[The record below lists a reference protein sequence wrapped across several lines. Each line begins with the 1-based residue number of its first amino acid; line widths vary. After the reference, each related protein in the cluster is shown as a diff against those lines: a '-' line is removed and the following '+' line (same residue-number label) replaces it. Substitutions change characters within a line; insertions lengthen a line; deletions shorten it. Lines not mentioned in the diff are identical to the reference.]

1 MNKLT
6 EEQVFAVEMAKGCSG
21 NMRIEAFAGT
31 GKTTTL
37 AAIAKAMP
45 KKRGQFLAFNRAIAD
60 DSKTKLPNSCKSSSF
75 HQLAYAKVGRSFSSR
90 LNQRVSGWTVASG
103 LGISNGVL
111 PASDMGSLSLGTVSA
126 FCRTLDSEIGP
137 HHVPTY
143 MLGAGKKQMGV
154 ITDAVKWAKVLWKK
168 MSSPKGDFPSSHDVY
183 LRLYAESAPKISA
196 DYILFDEAQDADA
209 LMLHVLLNQKCPV
222 IFVGDRWQQIY
233 AWRGAVNAMSKIQT
247 QDVAQLTTSFRFG
260 QAIAD
265 RASKVL
271 RTMGETVSIRGFAQK
286 DSKIMKIANYPHA
299 VIARTNAEAAA
310 VIFEHE
316 RKSVA
321 TTGLNDAIEF
331 FKAYVALRDKKRV
344 PMAYRFFKSLTEL
357 KGYANDS
364 DEGADLKPYFKL
376 LSKRE
381 PEAVLDRLSRL
392 IAYSP
397 GVKADLVVSTA
408 HKCKGLEFP
417 RVQLRGDFLPLG
429 RDKESGKTRPPAEE
443 EVRLLYVALTRAS
456 EVLDDSLVP
465 WDRLRLEFPA
475 PDAEAS
481 SCVEVPETDRVTPS
495 LDESYFHLLHDVWR
509 DQSAD
514 TAWRMIDLFFLAKS
528 GESFTSLSLAKRW
541 SVSETKA
548 EVLLMDLKGRLAQRS
563 LLHEA

>member
-1 MNKLT
+1 MKKLT
-6 EEQVFAVEMAKGCSG
+6 EEQVFAVEMAKKCSG

-60 DSKTKLPNSCKSSSF
+60 DSKTKLPTSCKSSSF

-111 PASDMGSLSLGTVSA
+111 PASDMGSLSLGTVAA
-126 FCRTLDSEIGP
+126 FCRTLDPEIGP

-168 MSSPKGDFPSSHDVY
+168 MSNPKGDFPSSHDVY
-183 LRLYAESAPKISA
+183 LRLYAESAPKIAA

-247 QDVAQLTTSFRFG
+247 EDVAQLTTSFRFG

-271 RTMGETVSIRGFAQK
+271 RTMGETVSIRGFAEK
-286 DSKIMKIANYPHA
+286 DSKIMRIAKYPHA

-316 RKSVA
+316 KKSVA
-321 TTGLNDAIEF
+321 TTGLNEAVDF

-357 KGYANDS
+357 KSYANDS

-392 IAYSP
+392 TAYSP
-397 GVKADLVVSTA
+397 KVNVDLVVSTA

-465 WDRLRLEFPA
+465 WDRLRLEFPVTE
-475 PDAEAS
+475 AEAA
-481 SCVEVPETDRVTPS
+481 PVTEAQDA
-495 LDESYFHLLHDVWR
+495 DEGPFGREAAYFNLLHEVWSEQPSDV
-509 DQSAD
+509 
-514 TAWRMIDLFFLAKS
+514 AWRMIDLFFMAKS
-528 GESFTSLSLAKRW
+528 EEAYTPKSLAHRW
-541 SVSETKA
+541 GISEAKA
-548 EVLLMDLKGRLAQRS
+548 EVLLMGLKGKLAQRN
-563 LLHEA
+563 LLNDA

>member
-1 MNKLT
+1 MKKLT
-6 EEQVFAVEMAKGCSG
+6 EEQVFAVEMAKKCSG

-45 KKRGQFLAFNRAIAD
+45 KKKGQFLAFNRAIAD
-60 DSKTKLPNSCKSSSF
+60 ESKTKLPDSCKSSSF

-103 LGISNGVL
+103 LGISNGSL
-111 PASDMGSLSLGTVSA
+111 PSSDMGSLALGTVAA
-126 FCRTLDSEIGP
+126 FCRTLDPEIGP
-137 HHVPTY
+137 QHVPTY

-154 ITDAVKWAKVLWKK
+154 ITDAAKWAKKLWVK
-168 MSSPKGDFPSSHDVY
+168 MSNPKGDFPSSHDVY

-196 DYILFDEAQDADA
+196 DYILFDEAQDADS

-233 AWRGAVNAMSKIQT
+233 AWRGAVNAMSKIRT
-247 QDVAQLTTSFRFG
+247 EDVAQLTTSFRFG

-271 RTMGETVSIRGFAQK
+271 RTMGESVSIRGFAGK
-286 DSKIMKIANYPHA
+286 DSKIMKISNYPHA

-316 RKSVA
+316 KKSVA
-321 TTGLNDAIEF
+321 TTGLNEAVEF

-357 KGYANDS
+357 KSYANES
-364 DEGADLKPYFKL
+364 DEGSDLKPYFKL

-381 PEAVLDRLSRL
+381 PEAILDRLSRVT
-392 IAYSP
+392 AYSP
-397 GVKADLVVSTA
+397 EVNVDLVVSTA

-429 RDKESGKTRPPAEE
+429 RDKESGKTRPPADE

-465 WDRLRLEFPA
+465 WDRLRLEFPLLE
-475 PDAEAS
+475 AEAPLRAEVS
-481 SCVEVPETDRVTPS
+481 SDSKNAPVLE
-495 LDESYFHLLHDVWR
+495 ESYFHLLHDVWR
-509 DQSAD
+509 DQPAD

-528 GESFTSLSLAKRW
+528 GDAFTSSSLASRW
-541 SVSETKA
+541 GISETKA

-563 LLHEA
+563 LLEGS

>member
-1 MNKLT
+1 
-6 EEQVFAVEMAKGCSG
+6 
-21 NMRIEAFAGT
+21 
-31 GKTTTL
+31 
-37 AAIAKAMP
+37 
-45 KKRGQFLAFNRAIAD
+45 
-60 DSKTKLPNSCKSSSF
+60 
-75 HQLAYAKVGRSFSSR
+75 
-90 LNQRVSGWTVASG
+90 
-103 LGISNGVL
+103 
-111 PASDMGSLSLGTVSA
+111 
-126 FCRTLDSEIGP
+126 
-137 HHVPTY
+137 
-143 MLGAGKKQMGV
+143 MGV

-168 MSSPKGDFPSSHDVY
+168 MSNPKGDFPSSHDVY
-183 LRLYAESAPKISA
+183 LRLYAESAPKIAA

-247 QDVAQLTTSFRFG
+247 EDVAQLTTSFRFG

-271 RTMGETVSIRGFAQK
+271 RTMGETVSIRGFAEK
-286 DSKIMKIANYPHA
+286 DSKIMRIAKYPHA

-316 RKSVA
+316 KKSVA
-321 TTGLNDAIEF
+321 TTGLNEAVDF

-357 KGYANDS
+357 KSYANDS

-392 IAYSP
+392 TAYSP
-397 GVKADLVVSTA
+397 KVNVDLVVSTA

-465 WDRLRLEFPA
+465 WDRLRLEFPVTE
-475 PDAEAS
+475 AEAA
-481 SCVEVPETDRVTPS
+481 PVTEAQDA
-495 LDESYFHLLHDVWR
+495 DEGPFGREAAYFNLLHEVWSEQPSDV
-509 DQSAD
+509 
-514 TAWRMIDLFFLAKS
+514 AWRMIDLFFMAKS
-528 GESFTSLSLAKRW
+528 EEAYTPKSLAHRW
-541 SVSETKA
+541 GISEAKA
-548 EVLLMDLKGRLAQRS
+548 EVLLMGLKGKLAQRN
-563 LLHEA
+563 LLNDA

>member
-1 MNKLT
+1 MKRLT
-6 EEQVFAVEMAKGCSG
+6 DEQAFAVEMAKNCSG

-60 DSKTKLPNSCKSSSF
+60 DSKSKLPSSCMSSSF
-75 HQLAYAKVGRSFSSR
+75 HQLAYAKVGRSYASR

-111 PASDMGSLSLGTVSA
+111 PASDMGSLALGTVSA
-126 FCRTLDSEIGP
+126 FCRTLDPEVGP
-137 HHVPTY
+137 QHVPTY

-154 ITDAVKWAKVLWKK
+154 ITDAVKWAKQLWGK
-168 MSSPKGDFPSSHDVY
+168 MSNPKSEFPSSHDVY
-183 LRLYAESAPKISA
+183 LRLYAESTPKIAA
-196 DYILFDEAQDADA
+196 DYILFDEAQDADS
-209 LMLHVLLNQKCPV
+209 LMLHVLLNQQCPV

-233 AWRGAVNAMSKIQT
+233 AWRGAVNAMSKIRT
-247 QDVAQLTTSFRFG
+247 EDVAQLTTSFRFG

-271 RTMGETVSIRGFAQK
+271 RTMGESVSIRGFAEK
-286 DSKIMKIANYPHA
+286 DSKIMRIANYPHA

-316 RKSVA
+316 KKSVA
-321 TTGLNDAIEF
+321 TTGLSEAIEF

-344 PMAYRFFKSLTEL
+344 PMAYRFFKSLSEL
-357 KGYANDS
+357 KSYATES

-392 IAYSP
+392 TAYSP
-397 GVKADLVVSTA
+397 GVEADLVVSTA

-429 RDKESGKTRPPAEE
+429 RDKESGKTRPPADE

-456 EVLDDSLVP
+456 DVLDDSLVP
-465 WDRLRLEFPA
+465 WDRLRLEFP
-475 PDAEAS
+475 
-481 SCVEVPETDRVTPS
+481 VPEAETPTRAEVSTADADSPS
-495 LDESYFHLLHDVWR
+495 LEESFFHLIHDVWR
-509 DQSAD
+509 EHPAD

-528 GESFTSLSLAKRW
+528 GEAFTSASLAKRW
-541 SVSETKA
+541 GVSETKA

-563 LLHEA
+563 LLACA